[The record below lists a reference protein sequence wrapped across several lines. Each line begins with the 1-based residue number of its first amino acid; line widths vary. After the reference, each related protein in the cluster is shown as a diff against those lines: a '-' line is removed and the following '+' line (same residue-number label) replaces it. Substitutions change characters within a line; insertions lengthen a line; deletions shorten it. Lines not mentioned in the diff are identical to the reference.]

1 MTETLQG
8 SLLARPGL
16 CKQDLEPLQ
25 RQAVLQWE
33 DDGVSPSHTEEQQGR
48 GTTRGDT
55 AETGELCVLPEALKP
70 RVVRPFYTF
79 VSPSVI
85 K

>member
-8 SLLARPGL
+8 SLLAWPGL
-16 CKQDLEPLQ
+16 CKQDLDSLQ

-48 GTTRGDT
+48 GTTRGT
-55 AETGELCVLPEALKP
+55 QQ
-70 RVVRPFYTF
+70 RQ
-79 VSPSVI
+79 VSSVFCQRL
-85 K
+85 